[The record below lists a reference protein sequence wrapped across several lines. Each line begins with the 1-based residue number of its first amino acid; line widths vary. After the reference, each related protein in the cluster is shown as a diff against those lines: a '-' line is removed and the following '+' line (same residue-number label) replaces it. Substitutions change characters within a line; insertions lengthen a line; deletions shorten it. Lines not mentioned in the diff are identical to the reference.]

1 MVILYHFKLTLGI
14 KARKEDHV
22 STMSLNLNEIK
33 QFQKVICIFFFQSF
47 RSSLH
52 SNNFIFEENS
62 IKLWPFKEKVLLFW
76 LPAKQYFLKQIILK
90 EVCINR
96 VMKYRSIC
104 EYIPNYFSTSIWK
117 MLWPMKWLNSNV
129 LRDRAD
135 PFIVPIFRNFR

>member
-1 MVILYHFKLTLGI
+1 MVALYHFKLTLRI
-14 KARKEDHV
+14 KARKGDHA

-33 QFQKVICIFFFQSF
+33 QFQKFICIFFFQSF
-47 RSSLH
+47 GSSFH

-62 IKLWPFKEKVLLFW
+62 ITLWPFKDKVLFFW

-90 EVCINR
+90 EVYINR

-104 EYIPNYFSTSIWK
+104 EYIPNYFSTRIWK
-117 MLWPMKWLNSNV
+117 MLWHMKWLNSNV
-129 LRDRAD
+129 LRDRTD